1 MQNYEIQPAFTV
13 FLKMNYA
20 PDRPSRLEAFG
31 RLLVIM
37 DELRLKCP
45 WDKEQTRES
54 IRHLTLEESFEL
66 SEAILSGDD
75 LEIRNELGDLL
86 LHIVFYSRM
95 AEEQNTFD
103 IEAVIE
109 NLCQKLIRRHP
120 HIYANTT
127 VDGSEQVK
135 ENWEQIKLTEGKNKK
150 VLAGVP
156 AGLPALLKAIRIQD
170 KARNAGFDWDRPE
183 QVMDKVREELGEL
196 EAEIQ
201 TGASTERIENE
212 LGDLLFSIVNY
223 ARFVNINPED
233 ALEKTNRK
241 FMNRFSY
248 MEDKTH
254 QQGKKLKELEL
265 AEMEILWEDAKK
277 LEKPL

>member
-1 MQNYEIQPAFTV
+1 
-13 FLKMNYA
+13 MNYA

-75 LEIRNELGDLL
+75 MEIRNELGDLL